1 MLHLPSSWDQTS
13 RRPRNREPSL
23 RDCIVLSVRSRS
35 PIHSPAAIALRS
47 SVEGAVPRLNL
58 QTNSGSDSSME
69 PSIATPAKSVL
80 GNSELDPSTS
90 LIRGLSLLDS
100 VLLLAGGIIGSSI
113 FLTAKDIAGP
123 LPHPVLFLLVWV
135 LGALISLCACFA
147 FAELGSMFP
156 DSGGQ
161 YIYLREAYGDLIA
174 FLYGWMLFSVA
185 NGGTIAA
192 LSVAAAAYVG
202 QVVPFVSQAHV
213 MFTVLG
219 VAFTR
224 AHLFGLVLIAVLTY
238 VNVVGLRWGALLQNV
253 STWTKFTAMAAFVG
267 LGFLIGMGHWSN
279 FQSHGVSLTMG
290 LGPSQLISVLG
301 VGLIAVFWAYDGWVY
316 ITWVAGEV
324 KEPRRNVP
332 LAMVLGVLA
341 VAVIYIAMNLTY
353 MYALPIKEIASYETI
368 AHAAAAA
375 LFSPRAAAWLSLM
388 IAVSCFSAAATCT
401 LSGARVYLAMAQDG
415 VFFKKMAVIHPK
427 WRTPAFSL
435 IGQGIWAAAL
445 TVSGRYD
452 QLYTYVIYGMVLSYT
467 LTVIALFWLRWKR
480 PDISRP
486 YRCTGYP
493 WLPAIYVLI
502 GAAWTLNT
510 IITRPTEAF
519 WGSAIVLLG
528 VPGYL
533 YWTRSNRTTAA
544 ME

>member
-1 MLHLPSSWDQTS
+1 MEPTPVLPAIEVTQSDVNPSE
-13 RRPRNREPSL
+13 NKPSL
-23 RDCIVLSVRSRS
+23 V
-35 PIHSPAAIALRS
+35 
-47 SVEGAVPRLNL
+47 
-58 QTNSGSDSSME
+58 
-69 PSIATPAKSVL
+69 
-80 GNSELDPSTS
+80 
-90 LIRGLSLLDS
+90 RGLGLLDS
-100 VLLLAGGIIGSSI
+100 VLLLVSGIIGSSI

-123 LPHPVLFLLVWV
+123 LPQPALFLLVWV

-161 YIYLREAYGDLIA
+161 YIYLREAYGDLVA
-174 FLYGWMLFSVA
+174 FLYGWMLFAVA
-185 NGGTIAA
+185 NGGSIAA
-192 LSVAAAAYVG
+192 LSVASAAYVG
-202 QVVPFVSQAHV
+202 EVVPFVSQQHV
-213 MFTVLG
+213 SFSLFGIAV
-219 VAFTR
+219 TR
-224 AHLFGLVLIAVLTY
+224 AHLLGLVLIAILTF

-267 LGFLIGMGHWSN
+267 LGFAMGKGHWSN
-279 FQSHGVSLTMG
+279 FQANGIPLSIG
-290 LGPSQLISVLG
+290 LGPAKLISALG

-332 LAMVLGVLA
+332 RAMVLGVLA

-353 MYALPIKEIASYETI
+353 VYALPLNEIAQHETI
-368 AHAAAAA
+368 AHAAAAV
-375 LFSPRAAAWLSLM
+375 LFSARAAVWLSLM
-388 IAVSCFSAAATCT
+388 IAISCFSAAATCT

-415 VFFKKMAVIHPK
+415 VFFKRMAVIHPK

-435 IGQGIWAAAL
+435 IGQGIWAGAL
-445 TVSGRYD
+445 TLSGRYD

-480 PDISRP
+480 PDIPRP

-502 GAAWTLNT
+502 GTAWTLNT
-510 IITRPTEAF
+510 IFTRPSEAF
-519 WGSAIVLLG
+519 WGTAIVLIG

-533 YWTRSNRTTAA
+533 YWKWSKRKAA
-544 ME
+544 PAE

>member
-1 MLHLPSSWDQTS
+1 MMEPTGLDSSALKNVDASTPGLPSSHQKPT
-13 RRPRNREPSL
+13 L
-23 RDCIVLSVRSRS
+23 V
-35 PIHSPAAIALRS
+35 
-47 SVEGAVPRLNL
+47 
-58 QTNSGSDSSME
+58 
-69 PSIATPAKSVL
+69 
-80 GNSELDPSTS
+80 
-90 LIRGLSLLDS
+90 RGLGLLDS
-100 VLLLAGGIIGSSI
+100 VLLLVSGIIGSSI

-123 LPHPVLFLLVWV
+123 LPQPMLFLLVWV

-185 NGGTIAA
+185 NGGSIAA
-192 LSVAAAAYVG
+192 LSVASAAYMG
-202 QVVPFVSQAHV
+202 QIFPVVSQDHLVIGFA
-213 MFTVLG
+213 G
-219 VAFTR
+219 VVVTR
-224 AHLFGLVLIAVLTY
+224 AHLFALVLIAVLTY

-253 STWTKFTAMAAFVG
+253 STWTKFVAMAAFVV
-267 LGFLIGMGHWSN
+267 LGFAIGKGNWSN
-279 FQSHGVSLTMG
+279 FHSQGVSLTMG
-290 LGPSQLISVLG
+290 LAPAQLISALG

-324 KEPRRNVP
+324 KNPRRNVP

-341 VAVIYIAMNLTY
+341 VGVIYIAMNLTY
-353 MYALPIKEIASYETI
+353 MYALPLKEIAAHETI

-375 LFSPRAAAWLSLM
+375 LFSPRAAVWLSLM
-388 IAVSCFSAAATCT
+388 IAISCFSAAATCT
-401 LSGARVYLAMAQDG
+401 LSGARVYMAMAQDG
-415 VFFKKMAVIHPK
+415 VFFRRMAEIHPK

-435 IGQGIWAAAL
+435 IGQGVWAAAL
-445 TVSGRYD
+445 TLSGRYD

-480 PDISRP
+480 PEIPRP

-502 GAAWTLNT
+502 GTAWTLNT
-510 IITRPTEAF
+510 IFTRPTEAF
-519 WGSAIVLLG
+519 WGTAIVLVG
-528 VPGYL
+528 VPFYL
-533 YWTRSNRTTAA
+533 FWKRSKRKLPGSSPSPQ
-544 ME
+544 

>member
-1 MLHLPSSWDQTS
+1 MNTAPDSQTS
-13 RRPRNREPSL
+13 ATE
-23 RDCIVLSVRSRS
+23 
-35 PIHSPAAIALRS
+35 
-47 SVEGAVPRLNL
+47 
-58 QTNSGSDSSME
+58 TSGSR
-69 PSIATPAKSVL
+69 PTLV
-80 GNSELDPSTS
+80 
-90 LIRGLSLLDS
+90 RGLSLLDS
-100 VLLLAGGIIGSSI
+100 VLLLVSGIIGSSI

-123 LPHPVLFLLVWV
+123 LPHPLWFFLVWI
-135 LGALISLCACFA
+135 LGGVISLCACVA

-161 YIYLREAYGDLIA
+161 YIYLREAYGDLVA
-174 FLYGWMLFSVA
+174 FLYGWMLFAVA

-192 LSVAAAAYVG
+192 LSVASAAYMGNIIPAISQEHVIFSAAG
-202 QVVPFVSQAHV
+202 VV
-213 MFTVLG
+213 
-219 VAFTR
+219 FTR
-224 AHLFGLVLIAVLTY
+224 AHLVGLGLIVSLTY

-253 STWTKFTAMAAFVG
+253 STWTKFAAMAAFVG
-267 LGFLIGMGHWSN
+267 LGFAIGNGHWSN
-279 FQSHGVSLTMG
+279 FSSHAASGLSMG
-290 LGPSQLISVLG
+290 LSPGQLISALG

-341 VAVIYIAMNLTY
+341 VGAIYIAMNLTY
-353 MYALPIKEIASYETI
+353 VYAMPLSEVSKYETI
-368 AHAAAAA
+368 AHAAAAR
-375 LFSPRAAAWLSLM
+375 LFSPGAAVWLSAT

-415 VFFKKMAVIHPK
+415 VFFKRMAVIHPK

-435 IGQGIWAAAL
+435 IGQGIWAALL
-445 TVSGRYD
+445 TLSGRYD
-452 QLYTYVIYGMVLSYT
+452 QLYTYVIFGMVLSYT
-467 LTVIALFWLRWKR
+467 LTVIGLFVLRWKR
-480 PDISRP
+480 PDVPRP

-493 WLPAIYVLI
+493 WLPAIYVLV

-519 WGSAIVLLG
+519 WGTTIVLIG

-533 YWTRSNRTTAA
+533 YWKWKNRKTPVV
-544 ME
+544 E